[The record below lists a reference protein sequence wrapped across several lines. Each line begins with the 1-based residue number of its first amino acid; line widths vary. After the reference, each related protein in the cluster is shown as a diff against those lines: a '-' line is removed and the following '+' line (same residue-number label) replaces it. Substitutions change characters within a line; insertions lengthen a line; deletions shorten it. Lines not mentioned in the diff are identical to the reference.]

1 MSLRVN
7 TNVESLTAH
16 RHILNNDKMLSKSI
30 ERLSSGQKIN
40 RGADGPAALV
50 ISEGMRSQIA
60 SLQQAA
66 DNNESAI
73 SMVQTAEGALNEV
86 SKLLVDMRQRAVAAA
101 NIGINDSNMANASQK
116 EIENALDLIDRISE
130 NTQFGSKHLL
140 NGSGQAGV
148 EVDAEKAAEAALA
161 VAEAAQ
167 TNEDEN
173 ADDAAKAKESV
184 EAAQAAADAVGVDP
198 GSLTKS
204 LAFQVGANKGQMVSV
219 NLPNVATNRLAL
231 GVENTSGFNSLADLD
246 VTTGQGAQDAMSV
259 IDKAIEEIAVAR
271 GDLGAFQKNTLESNL
286 TSLRI
291 ATENLMAAESGIRD
305 ADMAVEL
312 AAFTRNQIMTQSA
325 TAQLAQANAMPK
337 NVMALLASQ

>member
-86 SKLLVDMRQRAVAAA
+86 SKLLVDMRQRAVSAA
-101 NIGINDSNMANASQK
+101 NVGINDSNMANASQK
-116 EIENALDLIDRISE
+116 EIENALDAIDRISE
-130 NTQFGSKHLL
+130 NTQFGSKYLL
-140 NGSGQAGV
+140 NGS
-148 EVDAEKAAEAALA
+148 EKAEISAESTGDPSEAAEA
-161 VAEAAQ
+161 VEK
-167 TNEDEN
+167 T
-173 ADDAAKAKESV
+173 ADTV
-184 EAAQAAADAVGVDP
+184 I
-198 GSLTKS
+198 SLMASPKS
-204 LAFQVGANKGQMVSV
+204 LSFQIGANKGQMVSV
-219 NLPNVATNRLAL
+219 DLPNVATNQLAL
-231 GVENTSGFNSLADLD
+231 GVENNSGFSSLADLD
-246 VTTGQGAQDAMSV
+246 VTTGEGAQDAMSV

-291 ATENLMAAESGIRD
+291 HTENLVAAESTIRD

-325 TAQLAQANAMPK
+325 TAQLAQANAVPK

>member
-1 MSLRVN
+1 MSLRIN

-16 RHILNNDKMLSKSI
+16 RHMINNDKQLSKSI

-50 ISEGMRSQIA
+50 VSEGMRAQIA

-66 DNNESAI
+66 NNNESAI

-86 SKLLVDMRQRAVAAA
+86 SRLLVDMRQRAVSAA
-101 NIGINDSNMANASQK
+101 NVGINDSNMANASQK
-116 EIENALDLIDRISE
+116 EIENALDAIDRISE

-140 NGSGQAGV
+140 NGS
-148 EVDAEKAAEAALA
+148 EEAEISAESTGDPAEAAAEAGTSA
-161 VAEAAQ
+161 VTATATGDPAEAAEAVEK
-167 TNEDEN
+167 T
-173 ADDAAKAKESV
+173 ADTV
-184 EAAQAAADAVGVDP
+184 V
-198 GSLTKS
+198 SLMAS
-204 LAFQVGANKGQMVSV
+204 PRNLSFQIGANKGQMVSV
-219 NLPNVATNRLAL
+219 DLPDVATNQLAL
-231 GVENTSGFNSLADLD
+231 GVENDSGFKSLADLD
-246 VTTGQGAQDAMSV
+246 VTTGEGAQDAMSV

-291 ATENLMAAESGIRD
+291 HSENLVAAESAIRD

-337 NVMALLASQ
+337 NVMALLAGQ

>member
-50 ISEGMRSQIA
+50 ISEGMRAQIA

-101 NIGINDSNMANASQK
+101 NVGINDSNMANASQK
-116 EIENALDLIDRISE
+116 EIENALDAIDRISE

-140 NGSGQAGV
+140 NGSAGSKASV
-148 EVDAEKAAEAALA
+148 ETAGEEVAEAGTDVATVA
-161 VAEAAQ
+161 ATQDPTEVAEAA
-167 TNEDEN
+167 
-173 ADDAAKAKESV
+173 ESTS
-184 EAAQAAADAVGVDP
+184 EAAGEVLSAIASP
-198 GSLTKS
+198 KS
-204 LAFQVGANKGQMVSV
+204 LDFQIGANKGQIVSV
-219 NLPNVATNRLAL
+219 DLPNVATNQLAL
-231 GVENTSGFNSLADLD
+231 GVKNGSGFSSLADLD
-246 VTTGQGAQDAMSV
+246 VTTDQGAQDAMSV

-291 ATENLMAAESGIRD
+291 HTENLVAAESTIRD
-305 ADMAVEL
+305 ADMAIEL

>member
-86 SKLLVDMRQRAVAAA
+86 SKLLVDMRQRAVSAA
-101 NIGINDSNMANASQK
+101 NVGINDSNMANASQK
-116 EIENALDLIDRISE
+116 EIENALDAIDRISE
-130 NTQFGSKHLL
+130 NTQFGSKYLL
-140 NGSGQAGV
+140 DGS
-148 EVDAEKAAEAALA
+148 EKAEISAESTGDPSEAAAEAGTSA
-161 VAEAAQ
+161 VTAAATGDPSEAAEAVEK
-167 TNEDEN
+167 T
-173 ADDAAKAKESV
+173 ADTV
-184 EAAQAAADAVGVDP
+184 I
-198 GSLTKS
+198 SLMASPKS
-204 LAFQVGANKGQMVSV
+204 LSFQIGANKGQMVSV
-219 NLPNVATNRLAL
+219 DLPNVATNQLAL
-231 GVENTSGFNSLADLD
+231 GVENNSGFSSLADLD
-246 VTTGQGAQDAMSV
+246 VTTGEGAQDAMSV

-291 ATENLMAAESGIRD
+291 HTENLVAAESTIRD

-325 TAQLAQANAMPK
+325 TAQLAQANAVPK
-337 NVMALLASQ
+337 NVIALLASQ

>member
-1 MSLRVN
+1 MSLRIN

-16 RHILNNDKMLSKSI
+16 RHLINNDKQLTKTI
-30 ERLSSGQKIN
+30 ENLSSGQKIN

-50 ISEGMRSQIA
+50 ISEGMRAQIA

-66 DNNESAI
+66 NNNESAI

-86 SKLLVDMRQRAVAAA
+86 SRLLVDMRQRAVSAA
-101 NIGINDSNMANASQK
+101 NVGINDSNMANASQK
-116 EIENALDLIDRISE
+116 EIENALDAIDRISD

-140 NGSGQAGV
+140 NGSAESGVSAEAIGEAAEVAESTAGAAG
-148 EVDAEKAAEAALA
+148 EEAAEAASAAAA
-161 VAEAAQ
+161 VA
-167 TNEDEN
+167 
-173 ADDAAKAKESV
+173 DAAGV
-184 EAAQAAADAVGVDP
+184 EP

-204 LAFQVGANKGQMVSV
+204 LAFQIGANKGQMVSAS
-219 NLPNVATNRLAL
+219 LPNVATNRLAL

-246 VTTGQGAQDAMSV
+246 VTTGQGAQDAMGV

-291 ATENLMAAESGIRD
+291 HTENLVAAESTVRD

>member
-86 SKLLVDMRQRAVAAA
+86 SKLLVDMRQRAVSAA
-101 NIGINDSNMANASQK
+101 NVGINDSNMANASQK
-116 EIENALDLIDRISE
+116 EIENALDAIDRISE
-130 NTQFGSKHLL
+130 NTQFGSKYLL
-140 NGSGQAGV
+140 NGS
-148 EVDAEKAAEAALA
+148 EKAEISAESTGDPSEAAAEAGTSA
-161 VAEAAQ
+161 VTATATGDPSEAAEAVEK
-167 TNEDEN
+167 T
-173 ADDAAKAKESV
+173 ADTV
-184 EAAQAAADAVGVDP
+184 I
-198 GSLTKS
+198 SLMASPKS
-204 LAFQVGANKGQMVSV
+204 LSFQIGANKGQMVSV
-219 NLPNVATNRLAL
+219 DLPNVATNQLAL
-231 GVENTSGFNSLADLD
+231 GVENNSGFSSLADLD
-246 VTTGQGAQDAMSV
+246 VTTGEGAQDAMSV

-291 ATENLMAAESGIRD
+291 HTENLVAAESTIRD

-325 TAQLAQANAMPK
+325 TAQLAQANAVPK
-337 NVMALLASQ
+337 NVIALLASQ

>member
-116 EIENALDLIDRISE
+116 EIENALDAIDRISE

-184 EAAQAAADAVGVDP
+184 EAAQAADAVGVDP

-231 GVENTSGFNSLADLD
+231 GVENGSGFNSLADLD

-291 ATENLMAAESGIRD
+291 HTENLMAAESGIRD

>member
-1 MSLRVN
+1 
-7 TNVESLTAH
+7 
-16 RHILNNDKMLSKSI
+16 
-30 ERLSSGQKIN
+30 
-40 RGADGPAALV
+40 
-50 ISEGMRSQIA
+50 
-60 SLQQAA
+60 
-66 DNNESAI
+66 
-73 SMVQTAEGALNEV
+73 
-86 SKLLVDMRQRAVAAA
+86 
-101 NIGINDSNMANASQK
+101 MANASQK
-116 EIENALDLIDRISE
+116 EIENALDAIDRISD

-140 NGSGQAGV
+140 NGSAESGV
-148 EVDAEKAAEAALA
+148 SAEAIGEAAEVAESTVGAVEEEAAEAASAAAA
-161 VAEAAQ
+161 VA
-167 TNEDEN
+167 
-173 ADDAAKAKESV
+173 DAAGV
-184 EAAQAAADAVGVDP
+184 EP

-204 LAFQVGANKGQMVSV
+204 LAFQIGAEKGQMVSAS
-219 NLPNVATNRLAL
+219 LPNVATNRLAL

-246 VTTGQGAQDAMSV
+246 VTTGQGAQDAMGV

-291 ATENLMAAESGIRD
+291 HTENLVAAESTVRD

>member
-116 EIENALDLIDRISE
+116 EIENALDAIDRISE

-167 TNEDEN
+167 TNEDDN
-173 ADDAAKAKESV
+173 ADDTAKAKESV
-184 EAAQAAADAVGVDP
+184 EAAQAVADSVGVDP

-231 GVENTSGFNSLADLD
+231 GVENGSGFNSLADLD

-312 AAFTRNQIMTQSA
+312 AAFTRNQIMTESA
-325 TAQLAQANAMPK
+325 TAQLAQANTMPR

>member
-116 EIENALDLIDRISE
+116 EIENALDAIDRISE

-148 EVDAEKAAEAALA
+148 EVDAEKAAEDALA

-173 ADDAAKAKESV
+173 ADDAAKAKESI

-312 AAFTRNQIMTQSA
+312 AAFTRNQIMTESA
-325 TAQLAQANAMPK
+325 TAQLAQANTMPR

>member
-86 SKLLVDMRQRAVAAA
+86 SKLLVDMRQRAVSAA
-101 NIGINDSNMANASQK
+101 NVGINDSNMANASQK
-116 EIENALDLIDRISE
+116 EIENALDAIDRISE
-130 NTQFGSKHLL
+130 NTQFGSKYLL
-140 NGSGQAGV
+140 DGS
-148 EVDAEKAAEAALA
+148 EKAEISAESTGDPSEAAAEAGTSA
-161 VAEAAQ
+161 VTATATGDPSEAAEAVEK
-167 TNEDEN
+167 T
-173 ADDAAKAKESV
+173 ADTV
-184 EAAQAAADAVGVDP
+184 I
-198 GSLTKS
+198 SLMASPKS
-204 LAFQVGANKGQMVSV
+204 LSFQIGANKGQMVSV
-219 NLPNVATNRLAL
+219 DLPNVATNQLAL
-231 GVENTSGFNSLADLD
+231 GVENNSGFSSLADLD
-246 VTTGQGAQDAMSV
+246 VTTGEGAQDAMSV

-291 ATENLMAAESGIRD
+291 HTENLVAAESTIRD

-325 TAQLAQANAMPK
+325 TAQLAQANAVPK

>member
-86 SKLLVDMRQRAVAAA
+86 SKLLVDMRQRAVSAA
-101 NIGINDSNMANASQK
+101 NVGINDSNMANASQK
-116 EIENALDLIDRISE
+116 EIENALDAIDRISE
-130 NTQFGSKHLL
+130 NTQFGSKYLL
-140 NGSGQAGV
+140 NGS
-148 EVDAEKAAEAALA
+148 EKAEISAESTGDPSEAAAEAGTSA
-161 VAEAAQ
+161 VTAAATGDPSEAAEAVEK
-167 TNEDEN
+167 T
-173 ADDAAKAKESV
+173 ADTV
-184 EAAQAAADAVGVDP
+184 I
-198 GSLTKS
+198 SLMASPKS
-204 LAFQVGANKGQMVSV
+204 LSFQIGANKGQMVSV
-219 NLPNVATNRLAL
+219 DLPNVATNQLAL
-231 GVENTSGFNSLADLD
+231 GVENNSGFSSLADLD
-246 VTTGQGAQDAMSV
+246 VTTGEGAQDAMSV

-291 ATENLMAAESGIRD
+291 HTENLVAAESTIRD

-325 TAQLAQANAMPK
+325 TAQLAQANAVPK

>member
-1 MSLRVN
+1 MSLRIN

-16 RHILNNDKMLSKSI
+16 RHMINNDKQLSKSI

-50 ISEGMRSQIA
+50 ISEGMRAQIA

-66 DNNESAI
+66 NNNESAI

-86 SKLLVDMRQRAVAAA
+86 SRLLVDMRQRAVSAA
-101 NIGINDSNMANASQK
+101 NVGINDSNMANASQK
-116 EIENALDLIDRISE
+116 EIENALDAIDRISE

-140 NGSGQAGV
+140 NGS
-148 EVDAEKAAEAALA
+148 EEAEISAESTGDPAEAAAEAGTSA
-161 VAEAAQ
+161 VTATATGDPAEAAEAVEK
-167 TNEDEN
+167 T
-173 ADDAAKAKESV
+173 ADTV
-184 EAAQAAADAVGVDP
+184 V
-198 GSLTKS
+198 SLMASPKS
-204 LAFQVGANKGQMVSV
+204 LSFQIGANKGQMVSV
-219 NLPNVATNRLAL
+219 DLPDVATNQLAL
-231 GVENTSGFNSLADLD
+231 GVENDSGFKSLADLD
-246 VTTGQGAQDAMSV
+246 VTTGEGAQDAMSV

-291 ATENLMAAESGIRD
+291 HSENLVAAESAIRD

-337 NVMALLASQ
+337 SVMALLASQ